1 FLMCTIGMEFDLG
14 RLGRI
19 SKAIFVGGGLQVGV
33 TAVVVMGILLAL
45 GISWKTGLYTGFL
58 VAFGST
64 AIVLGLLSDQD
75 KMDTPAGQ
83 LCLSVLIFQDMAA
96 VVVILFIPF
105 LSGQTEGG
113 SNIFWMLGKAVI
125 VIVLVL
131 VLARRIVPWILEQIA
146 KTRRQEF
153 FLLTVVTICFGTAMI
168 TNLAGVSLSLGA
180 FLGGLVVSE
189 SNFREQAIS
198 EILPFRT
205 VFTAV
210 FFVSVG
216 MLLNPKVLLQHPFII
231 IGATVVILAIKF
243 IVNTGSLLG
252 LGYPIR
258 IAATSGLAIAQIGEF
273 SFVL

>member
-1 FLMCTIGMEFDLG
+1 
-14 RLGRI
+14 
-19 SKAIFVGGGLQVGV
+19 
-33 TAVVVMGILLAL
+33 
-45 GISWKTGLYTGFL
+45 
-58 VAFGST
+58 
-64 AIVLGLLSDQD
+64 
-75 KMDTPAGQ
+75 
-83 LCLSVLIFQDMAA
+83 
-96 VVVILFIPF
+96 VILFIPF

-153 FLLTVVTICFGTAMI
+153 FLLTVVTIGFGTAMI

-180 FLGGLVVSE
+180 LLGGLVVSE

-216 MLLNPKVLLQHPFII
+216 MLLDIHTFVQYPFLI
-231 IGATVVILAIKF
+231 IGTVIVISIIKF
-243 IVNTGSLLG
+243 IINSGSLL
-252 LGYPIR
+252 
-258 IAATSGLAIAQIGEF
+258 A
-273 SFVL
+273 